1 MKKILLILL
10 IGLSLFSCKKEFT
23 DHNSIIQ
30 DDAFTIPAA
39 YDGLIL
45 GMTKEFAAN
54 SLYRIIHGPGF
65 TAREFGN
72 MSTYETESQ
81 LVEGGPELTG
91 VNSSISG
98 LFRHLHKN
106 RGIAEKILANIDKL
120 KFANQAQADAFE
132 PKKIGYKA
140 YAKLMQAIT
149 TGYMADYWEK
159 VTLKNDLNN
168 QATFVDRNIGYQ
180 TAITHID
187 EALALLD
194 DQQDAIDYINALVSS
209 EFSIIDVLRAF
220 KARYE
225 IELGNYTEAITA
237 ADAVDLT
244 KRSVWTYDGGS
255 MKNPVFENTI
265 YKGKKRRMNPIDSL
279 GLVGS
284 QTPEIGDAR
293 NDYYLVYK
301 SRDGDDYDYISKSCG
316 LPVDDPEGF
325 WTSETASIPVYL
337 PGEMLLIKAEAKARQ
352 GGSGNLAQAVALID
366 QVRTK
371 TPADDAFGVGASLTA
386 WTGDATDQQAV
397 LDEIYKNYA
406 IELFLQG
413 QRFPIHRR
421 FYPNYL
427 DGIDWNSV
435 LRCSLERLNNFY
447 PYPDQEHA
455 NNPNCPA
462 DPAY

>member
-1 MKKILLILL
+1 MKKILLILF
-10 IGLSLFSCKKEFT
+10 IGLGLFSCKKEFI
-23 DHNSIIQ
+23 DHNKIKQ

-39 YDGLIL
+39 YDGIVL
-45 GMTKEFAAN
+45 GMTKEFASN

-65 TAREFGN
+65 TAKEFGN

-81 LVEGGPELTG
+81 LVDGGPELTG

-98 LFRHLHKN
+98 LFHHLHKN
-106 RGIAEKILANIDKL
+106 RGIAEKILANIDNL
-120 KFANQAQADAFE
+120 KFPNQAEADSFE
-132 PKKIGYKA
+132 HKKIAYKA

-159 VTLKNDLNN
+159 VTLKNDINN
-168 QATFVDRNIGYQ
+168 HATFVDRNTGYQ
-180 TAITHID
+180 TAITHIN
-187 EALALLD
+187 EALTLLNG
-194 DQQDAIDYINALVSS
+194 QQDAIDYINGLVSS
-209 EFSIIDVLRAF
+209 EFSIVDVLHAF

-225 IELGNYTEAITA
+225 IELGNYQEAIDA
-237 ADAVDLT
+237 ANAVDLT

-255 MKNPVFENTI
+255 MKNPIFAKTI
-265 YKGKKRRMNPIDSL
+265 YLRRKRRMNPIDSL

-293 NDYYLVYK
+293 NDFYLVYK
-301 SRDGDDYDYISKSCG
+301 SRDGDNYDYISKGCG

-337 PGEMLLIKAEAKARQ
+337 PGEMLLIKAEAKARM
-352 GGSGNLAQAVALID
+352 GGNTNLAEAVTLID

-371 TPADDAFGVGASLTA
+371 TPADDIYGVGASLTA
-386 WTGDATDQQAV
+386 WTGNVTDQQAV

-406 IELFLQG
+406 IEMFLQG

-427 DGIDWNSV
+427 DNIDWNQVS
-435 LRCSLERLNNFY
+435 RCSLERLNNFY
-447 PYPDQEHA
+447 PYPDQERS

>member
-10 IGLSLFSCKKEFT
+10 IGLSFFSCKKEFT
-23 DHNSIIQ
+23 DHNKIVQ
-30 DDAFTIPAA
+30 DDAFTIPDA
-39 YDGLIL
+39 YDGIVL

-54 SLYRIIHGPGF
+54 SLYRIIHGPGL

-81 LVEGGPELTG
+81 LVDGGPELTG

-159 VTLKNDLNN
+159 VTLQNDLNN
-168 QATFVDRNIGYQ
+168 QATFVDRNTGYQ

-187 EALALLD
+187 EALALLNN
-194 DQQDAIDYINALVSS
+194 QQDAIDYINGLVSS

-225 IELGNYTEAITA
+225 IELGNYTEAIAT

-244 KRSVWTYDGGS
+244 KRSVWTYDGGA
-255 MKNPVFENTI
+255 MKNPVFANTV
-265 YKGKKRRMNPIDSL
+265 YKGSKRRINPIDSL
-279 GLVGS
+279 GLIGN
-284 QTPEIGDAR
+284 QTPELGDMR
-293 NDYYLVYK
+293 NDFYLDYK
-301 SRDGDDYDYISKSCG
+301 PGASKSCS

-325 WTSETASIPVYL
+325 WTSQTAPIPVYL
-337 PGEMLLIKAEAKARQ
+337 SGEMLLIKAEAKARQ
-352 GGSGNLAQAVALID
+352 GGSANLIEAVALID

-371 TPADDAFGVGASLTA
+371 DPANDAFGVGANLPV
-386 WTGDATDQQAV
+386 WTGDATNQQAV

-435 LRCSLERLNNFY
+435 SRCSLERLNNFY
-447 PYPDQEHA
+447 PYPDQEHS
-455 NNPNCPA
+455 NNPNCPD
-462 DPAY
+462 DPAF